1 MSVATTRR
9 AFTIVE
15 LCAAAAILAAA
26 LSLAL
31 ATLGATAKQRQ
42 AADLRQRAMELA
54 ENVLERATNVPWRE
68 LTAERLAQLGADSGS
83 ERQLPEG
90 QLNLVL
96 TEQAGPPAAKRIALE
111 LSWRP
116 GAAKDRRTLRL
127 ATWIYRQGGADE

>member
-1 MSVATTRR
+1 MSVAATRR

-15 LCAAAAILAAA
+15 LCAAAAMLTAA

-31 ATLGATAKQRQ
+31 ATLSAMAKQRQ
-42 AADLRQRAMELA
+42 AAELRQHAMEMA
-54 ENVLERATNVPWRE
+54 ENVLERSTNVPWRE
-68 LTAERLAQLGADSGS
+68 LTTERLARLGAETNA

-90 QLNLVL
+90 QLELGL
-96 TEQAGPPAAKRIALE
+96 TEQSGPPAAKRIALE

-116 GAAKDRRTLRL
+116 GATKDRRTLRL